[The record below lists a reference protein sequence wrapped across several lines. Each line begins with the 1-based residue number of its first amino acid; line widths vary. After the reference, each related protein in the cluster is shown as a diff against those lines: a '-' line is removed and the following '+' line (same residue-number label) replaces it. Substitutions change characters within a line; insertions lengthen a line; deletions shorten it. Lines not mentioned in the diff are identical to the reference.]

1 MLPPTARGVT
11 VADEPAEGVTLRR
24 WFGIGVPAVS
34 TKVTETLTVE
44 VPSAGTVPLA
54 GDSVTADAV
63 ELGGGREGDRCSLDD
78 DQIGI
83 GGVGSREGE

>member
-1 MLPPTARGVT
+1 MVR
-11 VADEPAEGVTLRR
+11 
-24 WFGIGVPAVS
+24 IGVPAVS

-63 ELGGGREGDRCSLDD
+63 DSVGAAEAIVAVWTMTRLESVVSVTRRRVTPQSGRR
-78 DQIGI
+78 
-83 GGVGSREGE
+83 R